1 MLVLDEG
8 VAPRLRVLR
17 RHHHPDALHGAIL
30 LKLALQLALAGDRG
44 FANVSN
50 QWSGLSVHI
59 PGVEVDP
66 GHKESLEGVAGG
78 FQNCVGVPECNLLL
92 QFVSNLAQFK
102 YKCDKMNI
110 WITVQTLH

>member
-1 MLVLDEG
+1 MTTLQRNTLKTYHYNKVKPPKVSFPHQILTVHVLFMLVLDEG

-50 QWSGLSVHI
+50 QWSGLSVYI

-66 GHKESLEGVAGG
+66 GHKESLEGIAGG
-78 FQNCVGVPECNLLL
+78 F
-92 QFVSNLAQFK
+92 
-102 YKCDKMNI
+102 
-110 WITVQTLH
+110 